1 MSKVN
6 KVTDSNVEEFIQ
18 SPITILQF
26 SAEWCGPC
34 RMLGPIIDELAIA
47 NTDVAIGKVNVDESP
62 ELASKYGIR
71 GVPTVIFFKDGE
83 IVEKVVGVK
92 SKNEF
97 QGKIDGLK
105 S

>member
-18 SPITILQF
+18 SPITLLQF

-34 RMLGPIIDELAIA
+34 RMLGPIIDELATD
-47 NTDVAIGKVNVDESP
+47 NTDVAVGKIDVDSCTDT
-62 ELASKYGIR
+62 AVKYGIR
-71 GVPTVIFFKDGE
+71 GVPTIIFFKDGKE
-83 IVEKVVGVK
+83 VDKVVGVK
-92 SKNEF
+92 SRADL
-97 QGKIDGLK
+97 QAKIDALK